1 MPLPGDRLAFW
12 FRSGG
17 FLSVV
22 MTLNLLKVLAKA
34 EPFNTDLKRRAAT
47 SKQML
52 KQGFQGQRSFD
63 EPVDFFVFSR
73 GHTLPARPH
82 WHFIPQTIQE
92 DFNLRE
98 RKAHAAGERDEH
110 YPL

>member
-1 MPLPGDRLAFW
+1 
-12 FRSGG
+12 
-17 FLSVV
+17 
-22 MTLNLLKVLAKA
+22 MTLDLLKVLAKA

-63 EPVDFFVFSR
+63 EPVDFFDFST
-73 GHTLPARPH
+73 GQTLPARPH